1 MNKALAT
8 LVLVGYCTLSNAQS
22 TDYSMMGNTVNSLFE
37 SLSSV
42 GDSSRTKTLGNLLT
56 PAAPINSVIH
66 SSSGEA
72 NLLFGTV
79 SNFLV
84 KSADFYKRFEISYTE
99 TERES
104 EYYVDMAS
112 VHSSVVQTAKDRTTG
127 KVYEQKLWF
136 QIDLVYASNRWYID
150 YLSWTNEN
158 MIESIMNAQLQ
169 DTLWHKAEQ

>member
-1 MNKALAT
+1 MNKALTT
-8 LVLVGYCTLSNAQS
+8 LILVCCFTLGNAQS
-22 TDYSMMGNTVNSLFE
+22 TDYSMMGNTVNALFE

-42 GDSSRTKTLGNLLT
+42 GDSSRHKTLGNLLT
-56 PAAPINSVIH
+56 TAAPINSIIH
-66 SSSGEA
+66 SSSGDA
-72 NLLFGTV
+72 NLVFGTV
-79 SNFLV
+79 SNFLI
-84 KSADFYKRFEISYTE
+84 KSADFYERFEISYTE

-112 VHSSVVQTAKDRTTG
+112 VHSSVVQTATDRTTG

-136 QIDLVYASNRWYID
+136 QIDLVYAGNRWYID

-158 MIESIMNAQLQ
+158 LTESIMNAQLQ